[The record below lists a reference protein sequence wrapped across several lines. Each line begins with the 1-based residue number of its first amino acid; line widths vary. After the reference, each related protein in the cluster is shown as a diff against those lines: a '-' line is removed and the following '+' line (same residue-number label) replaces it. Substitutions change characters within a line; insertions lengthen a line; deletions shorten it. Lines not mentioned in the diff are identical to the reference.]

1 MKTRKLSQMFIVLL
15 LVAILSSCNMPRSV
29 VPPLSPAEQT
39 AIINTSVAE
48 TVAAGG
54 GDTSHSGDSG
64 AGTASDTPQPG
75 DVVTDTL
82 EPSDTPELDTPTPSE
97 TPIPCNRAEFVKDV
111 NVPDGKEFDPGE
123 DFTKTWRLENTG
135 SCTWTSGYD
144 IVFDGGDSMD
154 APSSVQVTSG
164 TVDPGETVDVSVDL
178 TAPDDGGTYRGNWK
192 LRDSSNVVFGIENST
207 SNVFWV
213 EIKVVLPE
221 TTVTLN
227 WDSRGMV
234 EEDGDVWG
242 PSNAGDSATNEGIQ
256 GFITY
261 DLSSL
266 PNDAEITKVRLK
278 QTDYDTLGNPFST
291 LGCLRVYAHN
301 YGALGGGDYKTPPV
315 SNHINKFCSE
325 ADLANSSVQ
334 ELNSKGIEAINDA
347 LASDQFQIRLQ
358 FNELETDG
366 NGVGDVLRG
375 DYSLVITYQ

>member
-1 MKTRKLSQMFIVLL
+1 M
-15 LVAILSSCNMPRSV
+15 LSSCNMPRSV

-54 GDTSHSGDSG
+54 DDSTDSGDPG
-64 AGTASDTPQPG
+64 DGTASDTPEPG

-82 EPSDTPELDTPTPSE
+82 EPSDTPELDTPTPSN

-123 DFTKTWRLENTG
+123 DFTKTWRLKNTG

-164 TVDPGETVDVSVDL
+164 TIDPGETVDISVDL
-178 TAPDDGGTYRGNWK
+178 TAPDDAGTYRGNWK
-192 LRDSSNVVFGIENST
+192 LRDSANVIFGIENST

-221 TTVTLN
+221 VTVTLN
-227 WDSRGMV
+227 WDSRGQV
-234 EEDGDVWG
+234 YSDGSLG
-242 PSNAGDSATNEGIQ
+242 NPSNVGDNPTDEGLQ
-256 GFITY
+256 GFITF

-278 QTDYDTLGNPFST
+278 QSDYDVLGNPFSV
-291 LGCLRVYAHN
+291 LGCLRVYADN
-301 YGALGGGDYKTPPV
+301 YGALGGGDYTPPPV

-325 ADLANSSVQ
+325 GELSNASVQ
-334 ELNSKGIEAINDA
+334 QLNSKGIEAINDA
-347 LASDQFQIRLQ
+347 LASDQFQVRLQ
-358 FNELETDG
+358 FNELETNGDG
-366 NGVGDVLRG
+366 VADVVRG
-375 DYSLVITYQ
+375 DFTLVITYY

>member
-1 MKTRKLSQMFIVLL
+1 MRTQKTFQIFILLL
-15 LVAILSSCNMPRSV
+15 LVTVLSSCNMPRSV

-54 GDTSHSGDSG
+54 DDTSHSDNSD
-64 AGTASDTPQPG
+64 AGTASDTPEPG

-82 EPSDTPELDTPTPSE
+82 EPSDTPELDTPTPSD
-97 TPIPCNRAEFVKDV
+97 TPVPCNRAEFVKDV

-123 DFTKTWRLENTG
+123 NFTKTWRLKNTG
-135 SCTWTSGYD
+135 SCTWTSGYN

-154 APSSVQVTSG
+154 APSSVQLTSG
-164 TVDPGETVDVSVDL
+164 TVDPGENVDVSVDL

-192 LRDSSNVVFGIENST
+192 LRDSANVVFGIDNSN

-221 TTVTLN
+221 ETVTIT
-227 WDSRGMV
+227 WDSRGQV
-234 EEDGDVWG
+234 DQSGDIHS
-242 PSNAGDSATNEGIQ
+242 PNNAGDNSLDEGLQ

-266 PNDAEITKVRLK
+266 PNDADITKVRFK
-278 QTDYDTLGNPFST
+278 VTSYDILGNPFGK
-291 LGCLRVYAHN
+291 LGCMRVYADN
-301 YGALGGGDYKTPPV
+301 YGVLAAADYTPPPV

-325 ADLANSSVQ
+325 AELSNASIQ
-334 ELNSKGIEAINDA
+334 EFNSKGIDAINDE
-347 LASDQFQIRLQ
+347 LASDEFQIRLQ
-358 FNELETDG
+358 FNELESNNDS
-366 NGVGDVLRG
+366 VGDVVRG
-375 DYSLVITYQ
+375 QFDLKITYQ